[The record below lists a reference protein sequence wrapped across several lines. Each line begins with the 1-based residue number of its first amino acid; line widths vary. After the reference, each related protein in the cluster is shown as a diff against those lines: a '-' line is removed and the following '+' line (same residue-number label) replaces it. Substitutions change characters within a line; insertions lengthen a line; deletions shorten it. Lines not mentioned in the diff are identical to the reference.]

1 MKRQYQKPEV
11 RRVKLV
17 PSESVLQGCKA
28 FFMTGAGGVEHCIV
42 VGRADPC
49 LYYEQS

>member
-1 MKRQYQKPEV
+1 MKRSYQKPEV

-28 FFMTGAGGVEHCIV
+28 FFFVGPNADHCV
-42 VGRADPC
+42 AFGRGDPC
-49 LYYEQS
+49 LYYEPS